1 MFANQERS
9 VLNRSVDGAASG
21 RDNIILS
28 TKVPSQE

>member
-1 MFANQERS
+1 MFLDQERS
-9 VLNRSVDGAASG
+9 VMNRSVDAAASG